1 MDIDGIFTRSI
12 LDGDFNNF
20 SLLVSMGLSTYQLR
34 IQFFERYLRLA
45 IVFSHIALRW
55 LVIKDPKMEVR

>member
-45 IVFSHIALRW
+45 IVFSHIALR
-55 LVIKDPKMEVR
+55 